1 VVSFSHL
8 DPGTDEE
15 RWQAAFDARR
25 LPTADTD
32 VDALVVVA
40 AHPDDETL
48 GVAGLM
54 HTVAARGGRVIVVV
68 ATDGENSHPGSPTHT
83 PDDLRSVRRGEV
95 RQALDTVCPA
105 ASVAF
110 LGHTDGGLDAV
121 QTRLTGEIEALVRT
135 VGTPRSRTLVVS
147 PWTGDAHRDHRIAGE
162 AARAVARHLGV
173 RYRAYPIWLWHWGTA
188 DDPPWGHIEL
198 VPLSAETRRA
208 KVDALAAHR
217 SQTAALSGAPG
228 DEPIVSGR
236 MLQHF
241 TRGFETLIRVD
252 DDPAPDEAW
261 HGSTPE
267 EHFDDLYARR
277 PDPWGFETRWYEER
291 KRAVLLA
298 SLPRARYARGV
309 ELGCSTGVLTAQL
322 AERCDAL
329 LGIDFAEA
337 ALETARERL
346 GGRANVELRRAT
358 LPVEWPEGTF
368 DLIVMSEVGYFWDA
382 PDLERAIARAIGS
395 LGPDGHLVACH
406 WRHAVDTN
414 PVSGDGVHIAL
425 RTQRD
430 LAVVVRHEEDDFLLE
445 VFARPP
451 ARSVA
456 HETGML

>member
-1 VVSFSHL
+1 MVTFSHL

-25 LPTADTD
+25 LPDADID
-32 VDALVVVA
+32 IDALVVVA

-68 ATDGENSHPGSPTHT
+68 ATDGENSHPASPTHT

-95 RQALDTVCPA
+95 RDALDKVSPA

-121 QTRLTGEIEALVRT
+121 KARLTGEIETIVRT
-135 VGTPRSRTLVVS
+135 VGSPRSRTLVVS
-147 PWTGDAHRDHRIAGE
+147 PWTGDSHRDHRIAGE
-162 AARAVARHLGV
+162 AAHAVARHLGV
-173 RYRAYPIWLWHWGTA
+173 RYRAYPIWLWHWGSA
-188 DDPPWGHIEL
+188 EDPPWGHIER
-198 VPLSAETRRA
+198 VPLGAAAHRA
-208 KVDALAAHR
+208 KLEALAAHR
-217 SQTAALSGAPG
+217 SQTAALSAAAG
-228 DEPIVSGR
+228 DEPIVSR
-236 MLQHF
+236 AMLRHF

-252 DDPAPDEAW
+252 DDPVPDKAW
-261 HGSTPE
+261 HRSTPA
-267 EHFDDLYARR
+267 EHFADLYARR
-277 PDPWGFETRWYEER
+277 ADPWGFETRWYEER
-291 KRAVLLA
+291 KRAVLLSA
-298 SLPRARYARGV
+298 LPRPRYARAV

-337 ALETARERL
+337 ALEIARERL
-346 GGRANVELRRAT
+346 ASQETVELRRAT
-358 LPVEWPEGTF
+358 LPAEWPEGTF

-382 PDLERAIARAIGS
+382 PDLERAIALALGS
-395 LGPDGHLVACH
+395 LSPDGHLVACH
-406 WRHAVDTN
+406 WRHPVDTN

-425 RTQRD
+425 RTQHD

-451 ARSVA
+451 APSVA
-456 HETGML
+456 RETGML

>member
-1 VVSFSHL
+1 MVTFSHL
-8 DPGTDEE
+8 DAGTDEE

-25 LPTADTD
+25 LPNADLD
-32 VDALVVVA
+32 VDALVVVS

-54 HTVAARGGRVIVVV
+54 HTVAAGGGRVIVVV
-68 ATDGENSHPGSPTHT
+68 ATDGENSHPASPTHT

-95 RQALDTVCPA
+95 REALDKVCPA

-135 VGTPRSRTLVVS
+135 VGSPRSRTLVVS
-147 PWTGDAHRDHRIAGE
+147 PWTGDGHRDHRIAGE
-162 AARAVARHLGV
+162 AAHAVARHLGV

-198 VPLSAETRRA
+198 VPLDAEARRA
-208 KVDALAAHR
+208 KTEALGAHR
-217 SQTAALSGAPG
+217 SQTAALSAAPG
-228 DEPIVSGR
+228 DEAIVSGR
-236 MLQHF
+236 MLRHF

-252 DDPAPDEAW
+252 DDPARDESW

-267 EHFDDLYARR
+267 EHFADLYARR

-298 SLPRARYARGV
+298 SLPRPQYARAV
-309 ELGCSTGVLTAQL
+309 ELGSATGVLTAQL
-322 AERCDAL
+322 AERCDELVAV
-329 LGIDFAEA
+329 DFAEA
-337 ALETARERL
+337 ALETARGRL
-346 GGRANVELRRAT
+346 GERENVELVRAT
-358 LPVEWPEGTF
+358 LPAEWPAGTF

-382 PDLERAIARAIGS
+382 PDLERAIAQAIAS
-395 LGPDGHLVACH
+395 LRPDGHLVACH
-406 WRHAVDTN
+406 WRHPVDTN

-425 RTQRD
+425 RTQQD

-451 ARSVA
+451 APSVA
-456 HETGML
+456 RETGML